1 MIHVGDLVK
10 IVKIGSP
17 YFGEVGKVIE
27 LKNAIN
33 DEWAL
38 VQIDDECDY
47 FRTGELIAEI
57 EMFLLNELGGETK

>member
-1 MIHVGDLVK
+1 MIHAGDLVK

-27 LKNAIN
+27 LKTAIN

-57 EMFLLNELGGETK
+57 EMFLLNELGGETL

>member
-1 MIHVGDLVK
+1 MIHAGDLVK

-17 YFGEVGKVIE
+17 YFREVGKVIG
-27 LKNAIN
+27 LKTAIN

-38 VQIDDECDY
+38 VQTDEECDY